1 MKKILLLFT
10 LVVMGVGAF
19 AQKINNL
26 NNFRYVYLVPL
37 VYENGEDDRYR
48 IISQVKLRLEKSGLR
63 VIRTKGPL
71 IANPDI
77 TNADIVTCVVS
88 HHDINNHY
96 LFKKDTLRMEFFDC
110 FNAKVY
116 EAVEVTR
123 GAEINPEKAY
133 EKATTLML
141 REFNSYRYSYQANA
155 TYDSKDLEAKKVS
168 AKPSFP
174 GGLSKMDEFLAS
186 SMIYPK
192 GTQKTVGT
200 VDLSFVIDPR
210 GFVKDVQVV
219 KSLRPDLDT
228 EARRV
233 FMLMPRWIP
242 SMQDG
247 KAVESKL
254 AYSLVVEPKG
264 KINQE
269 RVDY

>member
-1 MKKILLLFT
+1 MKQLFLLSLF
-10 LVVMGVGAF
+10 VISMSAS
-19 AQKINNL
+19 AQRINNL
-26 NNFRYVYLVPL
+26 NHFKYVYLAPL

-77 TNADIVTCVVS
+77 QNADIITCVVS

-110 FNAKVY
+110 FNDKVY

-133 EKATTLML
+133 EKATALML
-141 REFNSYRYSYQANA
+141 REFSSYHYSYQPQPK
-155 TYDSKDLEAKKVS
+155 YEAKQLETSKAL
-168 AKPSFP
+168 AKASFP
-174 GGLSKMDEFLAS
+174 GGLGKMDEFLSS
-186 SMIYPK
+186 SMIYPR
-192 GTQKTVGT
+192 GSQRLAGT
-200 VDLSFVIDPR
+200 VDLSFIIDPR

-219 KSLRPDLDT
+219 KGLRADIDT

-233 FMLMPRWIP
+233 FLLMPRWIP
-242 SMQDG
+242 GMKDG
-247 KAVESKL
+247 KPTESKL